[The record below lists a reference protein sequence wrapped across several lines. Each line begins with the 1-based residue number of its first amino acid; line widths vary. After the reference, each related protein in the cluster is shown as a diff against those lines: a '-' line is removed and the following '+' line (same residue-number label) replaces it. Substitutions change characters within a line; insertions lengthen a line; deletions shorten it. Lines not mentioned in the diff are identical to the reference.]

1 LGKWNGKNAALA
13 NMIFLVLQ
21 IAFMSSFALQIKYHQ
36 ESGRDLLS
44 VGAINYFFA
53 ALAAGVWVIHKGEF
67 GISNATW
74 ITGALCGVAY
84 VISYLF
90 LMRTVKS
97 SGLSVTWSVVRLSV
111 LIPVLFSIFY
121 WKEQPSVYQIGGII
135 SVCVSLPL
143 LSIKPG
149 NSGNNRILSRISPMI
164 TALFFTTGGSGLT
177 AKAFSEFSPAEQ
189 RQMYL
194 LFLFGTTAVMS
205 IFLLAIRRLL
215 PRVSDIPFGIAL
227 GASNL
232 LAGHFL
238 LLSLNRLPG
247 MLVFPVSGSVGI
259 VLTTLAGVAIWRE
272 KLRGFTILGIIAAAI
287 AVILINLK

>member
-1 LGKWNGKNAALA
+1 
-13 NMIFLVLQ
+13 MIFLALH
-21 IAFMSSFALQIKYHQ
+21 IAFMISFGLQVKYHQ
-36 ESGRDLLS
+36 ASGRDLLS

-53 ALAAGVWVIHKGEF
+53 ALAAGIWVVHKGEF
-67 GISNATW
+67 GLSNATW
-74 ITGALCGVAY
+74 ITGTLCGIGY

-90 LMRTVKS
+90 LMSAVKS
-97 SGLSVTWSVVRLSV
+97 SGLSITWSVVRLSV
-111 LIPVLFSIFY
+111 IIPVLFSIFY
-121 WKEQPSVYQIGGII
+121 WKEQPSVYQIGGIV

-143 LSIKPG
+143 LSIR
-149 NSGNNRILSRISPMI
+149 SGNGGSNRIISRISPMI
-164 TALFFTTGGSGLT
+164 IALFFTTGGSSLT

-205 IFLLAIRRLL
+205 VCLLAIRRRL

-227 GASNL
+227 GSSNL

-238 LLSLNRLPG
+238 LLSLNSLPG
-247 MLVFPVSGSVGI
+247 MLVFPISGSIGI

-272 KLRGFTILGIIAAAI
+272 RLRRFSILGIIAAAI
-287 AVILINLK
+287 AVVLINLK